1 MLNVDPALM
10 RMVFQNLISNA
21 VKYTPDNGT
30 IAIALASQG
39 NNVLISVVD
48 NGYGIPKEQQDKIF
62 TKLFRA
68 DNAREV
74 DPSGT
79 GLGLYIVKAIMEKS
93 GGSIRFESEEGNG
106 AAFYGILP
114 LSGSPG
120 RGGTKQLE

>member
-74 DPSGT
+74 DPSERD
-79 GLGLYIVKAIMEKS
+79 L
-93 GGSIRFESEEGNG
+93 
-106 AAFYGILP
+106 AFIL
-114 LSGSPG
+114 
-120 RGGTKQLE
+120 